1 MSSIPPAVI
10 MAGGRSERMR
20 ATFSSDHKSLVRV
33 LGIPLLERNL
43 CKLLAAGFR
52 DITVTMNAREPAIE
66 RYVQARGR
74 ALATAKDATIECLK
88 ESEPLGTIGALGEFR
103 SRAES
108 ILVVNVDNL
117 TALGLRELVNHH
129 LRSRAAMTVAV
140 HQETFRI
147 PFGEV
152 LTSDGY
158 IVRYLEKPAR
168 QICISSG
175 TYVLGPR
182 ACDLIPK
189 GRRFDVPDLIDALD
203 KNGQPVA
210 AFEHAAPWIDINDAA
225 AIPKA
230 EQLVTEHLTAF
241 EYWDHPPDCEI
252 AALMLCSPAGIL
264 VEYRPHPSSRYS
276 GLWDIPGEHIEPGD
290 RSPRNAISR
299 KFEREPAWCRG
310 TPEFLTSFDDLD
322 TTTGHLIRHHVF
334 FVLARDTLPLPPLA
348 GLKWMPLEEKDQT
361 FPLSPPLATSLAS
374 LRKHL

>member
-1 MSSIPPAVI
+1 MPSAMI

-20 ATFSSDHKSLVRV
+20 ATLSSDHKSLVPV

-43 CKLLAAGFR
+43 CKLLSAGFR
-52 DITVTMNAREPAIE
+52 DIIVTMNVCELAIE
-66 RYVQARGR
+66 RYVQARGL
-74 ALATAKDATIECLK
+74 ALATAKGATIECFK

-103 SRAES
+103 DRAES

-117 TALGLRELVNHH
+117 TALDLRELVNHH
-129 LRSRAAMTVAV
+129 QRSRAAMTVAV
-140 HQETFRI
+140 HLETFRI

-152 LTSDGY
+152 LTSEGH
-158 IVRYLEKPAR
+158 IRQYLEKPAR
-168 QICISSG
+168 QIRISSG

-189 GRRFDVPDLIDALD
+189 RRRFDVPDLIDALN

-210 AFEHAAPWIDINDAA
+210 AFEHNAPWIDINDVAT
-225 AIPKA
+225 IVKA

-241 EYWDHPPDCEI
+241 QYWDHAPDCEV

-264 VEYRPHPSSRYS
+264 VEYRPHSSSRYS

-290 RSPRNAISR
+290 RSPIDAISG
-299 KFEREPAWCRG
+299 KLEREPAWRSG

-322 TTTGHLIRHHVF
+322 TTTGQLIRHHVF
-334 FVLARDTLPLPPLA
+334 FALTRDTLPASPPA
-348 GLKWMPLEEKDQT
+348 RLKWLPLEEKDQT
-361 FPLSPPLATSLAS
+361 SPLSPPLAISLAS